1 MTLTYMITLK
11 SKYKIFKYFQ
21 NNFNNYTIQH
31 FERKV
36 ISHTKTK
43 LYINFC
49 SIQYSL
55 KVKCLIFN
63 F

>member
-55 KVKCLIFN
+55 KS
-63 F
+63 